1 MKKPRHDKKAGP
13 DCGPGQSRTQGP
25 QEQGR
30 AAHGGDG
37 MKMRE
42 FLKKH
47 REEIDQ
53 TIESQGGPKND
64 QERELIVRNYEW
76 WYRQARREGVRV

>member
-1 MKKPRHDKKAGP
+1 
-13 DCGPGQSRTQGP
+13 
-25 QEQGR
+25 
-30 AAHGGDG
+30 

-47 REEIDQ
+47 RQEIDQ

-64 QERELIVRNYEW
+64 QERELIVQNNEY